1 MRRWAADS
9 AWAFEQDTQSGKRIY
24 RDRGLGNRV
33 VLTDTNV
40 SGRGGKGRDPSA
52 VPLRSREETEK
63 ERSMTQQDARTNAIS
78 HFTFFSVPSY
88 SDCSYYYSCC
98 GFSHSRLIKAWRLLR
113 SSLTPSTACVT
124 SEARAPL
131 FT

>member
-40 SGRGGKGRDPSA
+40 SFLCCASPVSRGDGEGKINNTARRSQQLPFLIPISLAFHLTLIPLIITLA
-52 VPLRSREETEK
+52 VAFP
-63 ERSMTQQDARTNAIS
+63 
-78 HFTFFSVPSY
+78 
-88 SDCSYYYSCC
+88 
-98 GFSHSRLIKAWRLLR
+98 
-113 SSLTPSTACVT
+113 TPGS
-124 SEARAPL
+124 
-131 FT
+131 